1 MTRALV
7 LALFVSLPLT
17 AHARAE
23 NVELRRGHWYAPQ
36 GAPMPPQ
43 TAPQRI
49 VSLAPVVT
57 ETLFALGA
65 GSRVVGVTR
74 FCDRPAAATTLPR
87 VGGFIDPQLEAILT
101 LRPDLVVAMPSLG
114 QRSLLDRLRQ
124 RGIPVAVLFGDTLAE
139 VRDLIVFLGVTL
151 DAPEQAARLRA
162 QLDAGLARVRERA
175 NVRVWRPRVVVA
187 VQSQPLVVAG
197 PGTFADEAIV
207 IAGGVPA
214 VPRDAP
220 AWPSWSLE
228 SLLASSVDVV
238 IAAEGEAGAEALRAR
253 TAVLARGGQP
263 IVIAAATEP
272 ILMRPGPTLQ
282 EDVATLAALIDKATA
297 PVAKDAP

>member
-1 MTRALV
+1 MTRTLVIALLV
-7 LALFVSLPLT
+7 SQSLSLPVG
-17 AHARAE
+17 AAG
-23 NVELRRGHWYAPQ
+23 VEVRRGHWHTPQ

-65 GSRVVGVTR
+65 GPRVVGVTR

-87 VGGFIDPQLEAILT
+87 VGGFIDPQLEAILA

-124 RGIPVAVLFGDTLAE
+124 RGIPVAVVFGDTLAE
-139 VRDLIVFLGVTL
+139 VRDLIAFLGVTL

-162 QLDAGLARVRERA
+162 ELDAGLARVRERA
-175 NVRVWRPRVVVA
+175 NARDPRPRVVVA
-187 VQSQPLVVAG
+187 VQSHPLVIAG
-197 PGTFADEAIV
+197 PGTFADEAVV

-228 SLLASSVDVV
+228 SLLAARVDVV

-253 TAVLARGGQP
+253 LAVLARGGQP
-263 IVIAAATEP
+263 IVVVAAKDP

-282 EDVATLAALIDKATA
+282 EDVATLAFLLDKATT
-297 PVAKDAP
+297 PVAEDVP